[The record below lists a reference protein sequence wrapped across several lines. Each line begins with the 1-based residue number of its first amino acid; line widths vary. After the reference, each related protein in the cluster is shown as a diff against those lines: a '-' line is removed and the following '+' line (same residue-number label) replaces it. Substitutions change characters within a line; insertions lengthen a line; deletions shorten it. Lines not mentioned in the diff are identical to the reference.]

1 MAVWSTRFRPP
12 PPSIPKFECSRGR
25 GPSSGNALTGRCCR
39 DAWRSCA
46 LLEGTLLALGTLCME
61 REESRKQLMEA
72 KVLGQIVR
80 ALDNQLAG
88 GRPTREIMHVTFV

>member
-1 MAVWSTRFRPP
+1 MVDPLSPASAVHSEIRMQPG
-12 PPSIPKFECSRGR
+12 SR
-25 GPSSGNALTGRCCR
+25 GPSRGNALTGRCCR